1 MDLRILQRREV
12 DMNYLIL
19 KIWTQTASFRVPEFQ
34 NFHKS
39 FLLPPPTTVIGLAG
53 AALGLSPKS
62 SQDFFDGSSIKLGV
76 FGKSDGYAIDLWK
89 FKKKNNNKT
98 NDQRDFIE
106 DILRREIHFNN
117 VYLILFASENSELI
131 DKLRSAFE
139 NPKYALT
146 FGTSDALAKI
156 SILDNFEEHELDE
169 VENCLIEGDIISE
182 VVENVHNGLEFSIY
196 STSEPIVYDLPVK
209 FQYESDYGV
218 RRVVERK
225 KYSFVGKKMKLNIKI
240 SGVYAD
246 DKFIPIISI

>member
-1 MDLRILQRREV
+1 
-12 DMNYLIL
+12 MNYLIL
-19 KIWTQTASFRVPEFQ
+19 KIWTQTASFRIPEFQ

-62 SQDFFDGSSIKLGV
+62 SQDFFDGSSIKTGV
-76 FGKSDGYAIDLWK
+76 SGKSDGFAKDLWK
-89 FKKKNNNKT
+89 YNDFKAGSVIK
-98 NDQRDFIE
+98 
-106 DILRREIHFNN
+106 REIYFFNQY
-117 VYLILFASENSELI
+117 VVAFASENSETI
-131 DKLRSAFE
+131 ENLRSSFK

-146 FGTSDALAKI
+146 FGTSDALTKI
-156 SILDNFEEHELDE
+156 SFVNDFEEKESDE
-169 VENCLIEGDIISE
+169 IENCLVEGDIISK

-209 FQYESDYGV
+209 FHYESDYGV
-218 RRVVERK
+218 RRVIERK

-246 DKFIPIISI
+246 EKFIPIISI